1 MLTSPPFLK
10 MPDPMRMTATI
21 TSLFATPARS
31 AFLRTLTAGVVLSAS
46 GNVLADTIFEHAGH
60 TYKIIT
66 EPASWSDASDIAG
79 EMMLGGHT
87 GYLARV
93 DSARENA
100 AILKAVTDHL
110 SPEQIANS
118 LADDG
123 SDEAF
128 IWLGGS
134 DSAEEGTW
142 IWSNNGDPFWR
153 GDFNGTG
160 VEGRF
165 TNWGVQPD
173 SATGAED
180 GLAMGLA
187 DWPAPFYDLGSSGQW
202 NDLDTST
209 KLIYV
214 VEFDGKSDLRV
225 AIEEPVQGGMHS
237 GIGMIR
243 GWAVSSN
250 TIERVEAYVDG
261 EYLFDIPHGGLRRD
275 VGNVFEDIEG
285 ADESGYA
292 SAVNFNGLTKGD
304 HELTIRAT
312 DSFGSVKERTV
323 EFGVTR
329 FEKSFISADEYMELG
344 WAGLSALGRSIN
356 IQGARIGD
364 EYYDISLEWRTSSQ
378 KFEITSIRQR
388 Y

>member
-1 MLTSPPFLK
+1 MKNSVTSTLVKGAYAVRLTIL
-10 MPDPMRMTATI
+10 AG
-21 TSLFATPARS
+21 S
-31 AFLRTLTAGVVLSAS
+31 ALAFISADA
-46 GNVLADTIFEHAGH
+46 LADAIFQHSGH

-66 EPASWSDASDIAG
+66 EPASWSDASNMAS
-79 EMMLGGHT
+79 EMTLGGHR

-100 AILKAVTDHL
+100 AIFKAIIDHI
-110 SPEQIANS
+110 SPEQIESS
-118 LADDG
+118 LAEDG
-123 SDEAF
+123 SGAPF

-134 DSAEEGTW
+134 DSVEEGTW
-142 IWSNNGDPFWR
+142 VWSNNGDSFWR
-153 GDFNGTG
+153 GDFNGTS

-202 NDLDTST
+202 NDLDINTQ
-209 KLIYV
+209 LMYV
-214 VEFDGKSDLRV
+214 VEFDGKSDLRIAV
-225 AIEEPVQGGMHS
+225 EEPVQGGMHS

-250 TIERVEAYVDG
+250 DIDRIEVYIDG
-261 EYLFDIPHGGLRRD
+261 EFVFDIPHGGLRRD
-275 VGNVFEDIEG
+275 VGDIFEDIQG
-285 ADESGYA
+285 SSESGYA

-312 DSFGSVKERTV
+312 DNFGSVKERSV

-329 FEKSFISADEYMELG
+329 FNESYISEDEYIELG
-344 WAGLSALGRSIN
+344 WAGFSALGRSIS
-356 IQGARIGD
+356 IRGARIGD
-364 EYYDISLEWRTSSQ
+364 EYYDISLEWKSSSQ
-378 KFEITSIRQR
+378 NFEITSIRQR
-388 Y
+388 